1 MPMNS
6 ACCMNAQYMIVKSMI
21 ESLKNIFPS
30 MDLRSRLNLIKEL
43 SKIHPAFID
52 LLDYQLQDP
61 PNPE

>member
-1 MPMNS
+1 MNVP
-6 ACCMNAQYMIVKSMI
+6 CCMNAQDIIVKAI
-21 ESLKNIFPS
+21 FESLKLIIPS

-52 LLDYQLQDP
+52 LLDYQLHDP